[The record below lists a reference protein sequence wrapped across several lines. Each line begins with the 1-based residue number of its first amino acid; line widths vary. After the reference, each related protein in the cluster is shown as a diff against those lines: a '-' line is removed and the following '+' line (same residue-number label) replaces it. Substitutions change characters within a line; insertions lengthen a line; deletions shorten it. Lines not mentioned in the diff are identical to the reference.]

1 MIRLADTLKCHF
13 LRYEICLRLK
23 EALLNFWVQV
33 QILQNEKEKVLE
45 ESVRSL
51 DEKLASALDECNAKD
66 ELVIKFTKMAEEA
79 MAGDNCISLFIHVV
93 LMILSKKKIPVSAKS
108 FQLTFV

>member
-1 MIRLADTLKCHF
+1 MNL
-13 LRYEICLRLK
+13 
-23 EALLNFWVQV
+23 WVQV

-51 DEKLASALDECNAKD
+51 DEKLASALNECNAKD
-66 ELVIKFTKMAEEA
+66 ELITKFTKMAEEA

-93 LMILSKKKIPVSAKS
+93 LMILSIFFFPVSANS